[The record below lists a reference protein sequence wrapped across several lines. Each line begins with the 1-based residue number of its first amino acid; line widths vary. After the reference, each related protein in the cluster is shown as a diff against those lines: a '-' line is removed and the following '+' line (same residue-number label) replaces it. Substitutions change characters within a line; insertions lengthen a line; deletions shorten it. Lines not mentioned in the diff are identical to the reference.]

1 MASIDLQTGTV
12 SESGAAF
19 ALDGRRFNRHT
30 FWCGQSG
37 SGKTY
42 ALGVVLEQVLLRTG
56 LPVVI
61 MDPNSDFVGL
71 GSPREDAPD
80 DAAARFR
87 SDDIRVFRPRAEGA
101 GRLVVRFVGMDLAS
115 RAALLRLDPI
125 KDAEEYHVLRE
136 LDAEFGPQEG
146 VGLIRALSQSEHP
159 AYRKLMLRVENLGL
173 LGWDVW
179 AQGAEGVESVIDS
192 RPAATVLDLG
202 GFLHSEEPAAV
213 ALAVLDRLWATREQR
228 RPVLIVVDE
237 AHNLCPPDPTTPARV
252 ALCERMIQI
261 AAEGRK
267 FGLWL
272 LLSTQRPSKIHPQ
285 VLSQCDNICLMKTN
299 SPADLESVQRLFGA
313 VPAGL
318 LAAVPQFRQ
327 GQALF
332 AGGFVSEASVVQ
344 LGPRITVEGGSDVAV
359 PSRAEYPPS
368 SVSS

>member
-1 MASIDLQTGTV
+1 MASIDLWTGTV
-12 SESGAAF
+12 SDSGAAF
-19 ALDGRRFNRHT
+19 ALDGRKFNRHT
-30 FWCGQSG
+30 FWCEQSG

-42 ALGVVLEQVLLRTG
+42 ALGVVLEQLLLHTG
-56 LPVVI
+56 LPLLI
-61 MDPNSDFVGL
+61 LDPNSDFVGL
-71 GSPREDAPD
+71 GVPRDDANPD
-80 DAAARFR
+80 DAARFR
-87 SDDIRVFRPRAEGA
+87 SEDIKVFRPRADGQ
-101 GRLVVRFVGMDLAS
+101 GRLVVRFVEMDLPS

-125 KDAEEYHVLRE
+125 ADAEEYHVLRE
-136 LDAEFGPQEG
+136 LDAEYGPQEG
-146 VGLIRALSQSEHP
+146 VELVQALARSQKPE
-159 AYRKLMLRVENLGL
+159 YRKLMLRVENLGL

-179 AQGAEGVESVIDS
+179 ARGTTGVETVTDT
-192 RPAATVLDLG
+192 RPEATVLDLG
-202 GFLHSEEPAAV
+202 GFLHAEEPVAV

-237 AHNLCPPDPTTPARV
+237 AHNLCPPDPATPARE
-252 ALCERMIQI
+252 ALCDRLIQI

-313 VPAGL
+313 VPSEL
-318 LAAVPQFRQ
+318 LHQVPLFRQ

-332 AGGFVSEASVVQ
+332 AGGFVGEASVVQ

-359 PSRAEYPPS
+359 PPRP
-368 SVSS
+368 